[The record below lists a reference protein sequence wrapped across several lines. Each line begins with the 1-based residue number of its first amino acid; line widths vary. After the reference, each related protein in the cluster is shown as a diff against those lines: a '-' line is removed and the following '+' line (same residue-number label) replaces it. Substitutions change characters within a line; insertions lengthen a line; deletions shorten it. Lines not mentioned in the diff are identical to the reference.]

1 MSAADALGPQFHDIK
16 ASELE
21 VGHRLDSGR
30 KTRIAKL
37 HPRTDKIMAQ
47 TKTRGTRSPSVDMWD
62 PDDIVRVW
70 DPKPKGP
77 ST

>member
-1 MSAADALGPQFHDIK
+1 MSTEDALGPQFHDIK

-21 VGHRLDSGR
+21 VGHLLGSSR
-30 KTRIAKL
+30 KTRIALL
-37 HPRTDKIMAQ
+37 HPRKDKILAKTT
-47 TKTRGTRSPSVDMWD
+47 TKGTRSPSIQEWG

-70 DPKPKGP
+70 DPKPKGS